1 MKTPVIIGIA
11 GGTGSGKTTVAR
23 AIYDRVGKD
32 RIEWISHD
40 SYYRNF
46 DGYSPEQRHQINFDH
61 PDSLETE
68 LLVRHLDVLAKGSSV
83 DVPVYE
89 FATHSRNPDKTHRV
103 EPRKVIIVEGILV
116 LAEPE
121 LRKRI
126 DIKLFV
132 DTPASPREAR
142 IKWRST
148 PSFPGSSIYSFSY
161 LPCLQ
166 PQPAVLH
173 EVTKFTDRRNG
184 EVLPSRFGVLP
195 CVGVEPIH
203 GAPRI
208 TTHGYR
214 YTEGGDWDCLWCTSK
229 RTRALKTRFAGS
241 NGNAKSRGS
250 SPS

>member
-46 DGYSPEQRHQINFDH
+46 DALTPEQRREINFDH

-68 LLVRHLDVLAKGSSV
+68 LLTRHLDVLSKGSSV
-83 DVPVYE
+83 DVPVYD
-89 FATHSRNPDKTHRV
+89 FATHSRKTDTQRV

-132 DTPASPREAR
+132 DTPADIRFVRRLTRDIETR
-142 IKWRST
+142 GRT
-148 PSFPGSSIYSFSY
+148 
-161 LPCLQ
+161 LQ
-166 PQPAVLH
+166 SVVQQYMTTVRPMH
-173 EVTKFTDRRNG
+173 EEF
-184 EVLPSRFGVLP
+184 
-195 CVGVEPIH
+195 VEPSK
-203 GAPRI
+203 
-208 TTHGYR
+208 R
-214 YTEGGDWDCLWCTSK
+214 YADLIIPEGGENQV
-229 RTRALKTRFAGS
+229 ALDAII
-241 NGNAKSRGS
+241 SRVEHLLR
-250 SPS
+250 